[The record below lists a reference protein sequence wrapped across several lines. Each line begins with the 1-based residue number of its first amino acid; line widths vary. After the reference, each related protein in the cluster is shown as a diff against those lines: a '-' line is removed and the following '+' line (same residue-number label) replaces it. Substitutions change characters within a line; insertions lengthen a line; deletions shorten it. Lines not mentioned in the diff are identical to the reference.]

1 MVEAVDSTKDVGRF
15 SLSATLSRVG
25 VIETGAHAAGLS
37 RWDRAGILVS
47 GACAIHCTLLPLLIV
62 ALPVVGLGRLFDDR
76 IEWAFVVT
84 TALVGATA
92 HARAYMRDHRHVA
105 PGLIFAA
112 GFSLVLCARLFLE
125 EHQLGAYTIGVGGI
139 LAAGSHYA
147 NLRICRC
154 CRVCAPGES

>member
-1 MVEAVDSTKDVGRF
+1 M
-15 SLSATLSRVG
+15 
-25 VIETGAHAAGLS
+25 ETASDLGALS

-47 GACAIHCTLLPLLIV
+47 GACAVHCTLLPLLIV
-62 ALPVVGLGRLFDDR
+62 AVPVLGLGRLLDDR
-76 IEWAFVVT
+76 IEWAFIVT

-125 EHQLGAYTIGVGGI
+125 EHLAGAYAVGVGGI

-147 NLRICRC
+147 NVRMCRC
-154 CRVCAPGES
+154 CRECSLPDGTRS